1 MGTHTH
7 THTHTHTR
15 VEHHVYGKVNG
26 NSVYTLESPLK
37 LFKNTNAWDL
47 PQKKPVL
54 IALELEGGVQYQVD
68 LKAP

>member
-1 MGTHTH
+1 VG

-26 NSVYTLESPLK
+26 NSVYILESPLK
-37 LFKNTNAWDL
+37 LLKNTNAWDL

-54 IALELEGGVQYQVD
+54 IALELGGGFQYQVD